1 MVSLISESAV
11 SMKNKPCKIEEEREV
26 EVEDELEAG
35 WKKFVTFKGDIPS
48 KKIRYQDPAG
58 NSYKNLKA
66 AIKKMQN
73 TKVKELKAVKKEKE
87 KKSKK
92 RKPSTQEASSSKG
105 QEESVRTS
113 PAKKRNSD
121 TGAGEESSEETEMI
135 CEDCGAQ
142 FADAILLAKHN
153 SKFHKRKVKLERPGK
168 PKSTIRNLED
178 IQFQCEVPGQDI
190 GSEVKDKTDKK
201 KKDKVNKDG
210 KKKDNNTKDGTVDGP
225 ALGPGEARAGG
236 VGGPPGPPPAGEEQ
250 EEKEEDCF
258 CEECGVEFTRRSL
271 LRNHMLVQHGLE
283 TSGSSAAGDSV
294 TGRESTKKSVSPERS
309 FQTFDYYDEEEEEY
323 FEEEE
328 FSDDEDVVEV
338 EIPYEVNVTGPVKL
352 KKECQDKAFLEDANE
367 DDEDDDYEDPFSD
380 EEVDPE
386 EITLDGD
393 EQEDDDEV
401 IIDEVTQNHEE
412 DEREKAR
419 ISKFESVLSA
429 GDILE
434 FVDKPDILQKVN
446 SLAWWCQ
453 PTKWKPTNNWEVWHA
468 SLTQVCAHYK
478 LKDVPIGPEE
488 KYESYD
494 DFDQKITLR
503 FEINNPCQSMKTTY
517 TWKKAKWF
525 SFLDPVIPDD
535 MKIVEETLEDDD

>member
-1 MVSLISESAV
+1 
-11 SMKNKPCKIEEEREV
+11 MKNKSSKIEEEREV

-35 WKKFVTFKGDIPS
+35 WRKFVMYKGDIPS

-58 NSYKNLKA
+58 NNYKNLKA
-66 AIKKMQN
+66 AIKKIQDS
-73 TKVKELKAVKKEKE
+73 KAKELKAVKKEKE

-92 RKPSTQEASSSKG
+92 RKPSTQEHHASEGSSSKG
-105 QEESVRTS
+105 QEDSVRIS

-121 TGAGEESSEETEMI
+121 IPAGEERSEETEMI

-142 FADAILLAKHN
+142 FADVILLAKHN
-153 SKFHKRKVKLERPGK
+153 SKFHKRKVKLKRPGK

-178 IQFQCEVPGQDI
+178 IQFQCEVSDQDYE
-190 GSEVKDKTDKK
+190 SKVKDK
-201 KKDKVNKDG
+201 KDG
-210 KKKDNNTKDGTVDGP
+210 KKKDKDTKDGEGDGP

-236 VGGPPGPPPAGEEQ
+236 VGGPPGPPPAGEE
-250 EEKEEDCF
+250 EEDDCF
-258 CEECGVEFTRRSL
+258 CEECGVEFNRRSL
-271 LRNHMLVQHGLE
+271 LRNHILVQHGLE
-283 TSGSSAAGDSV
+283 TSGSSAAGQNV
-294 TGRESTKKSVSPERS
+294 TGRENTKKIASPERS
-309 FQTFDYYDEEEEEY
+309 SKAFDYYDEEEEDY

-328 FSDDEDVVEV
+328 FSDDEDVVELD
-338 EIPYEVNVTGPVKL
+338 IPDEVNVTGPVKL
-352 KKECQDKAFLEDANE
+352 KEEYQDKPFLEDANE
-367 DDEDDDYEDPFSD
+367 DDEDDYYEDPFSD

-401 IIDEVTQNHEE
+401 IIDEVTHNHEE

-468 SLTQVCAHYK
+468 SLAQVCAHYK
-478 LKDVPIGPEE
+478 LKDVPIGPVE

-494 DFDQKITLR
+494 DFDQRITER
-503 FEINNPCQSMKTTY
+503 FEINNPCQSIQTAY

-525 SFLDPVIPDD
+525 SYLDPIIPDD